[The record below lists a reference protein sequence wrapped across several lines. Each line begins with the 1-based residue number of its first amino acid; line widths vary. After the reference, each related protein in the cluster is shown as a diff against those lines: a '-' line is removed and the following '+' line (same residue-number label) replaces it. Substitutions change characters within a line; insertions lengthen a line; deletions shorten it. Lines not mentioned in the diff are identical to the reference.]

1 LQLDAVKKIL
11 GPIPPPYQDYFP
23 WEYRFARL
31 PQWEYN
37 DSGGGVME
45 TRFIADAMLGK
56 LARWMRVLGC
66 DVEYFPS
73 IGDRELVELAAGSGR
88 LILTRDTLLVRRRGA
103 RSNHFFVEGDDFR
116 SQLRQVVE
124 RFAID
129 PSALFLTRCL
139 ACNTLLAE
147 IGKGAVRERVPPYIH
162 ETQAEFRICPTCGRI
177 YWQGTHRERM
187 AREIAEIL
195 KPGP

>member
-1 LQLDAVKKIL
+1 MIRED
-11 GPIPPPYQDYFP
+11 
-23 WEYRFARL
+23 
-31 PQWEYN
+31 
-37 DSGGGVME
+37 VME

-73 IGDRELVELAAGSGR
+73 IGDRELVKLAAGSGR
-88 LILTRDTLLVRRRGA
+88 LILTRDTLLVRRREA

-129 PSALFLTRCL
+129 PSDRFLTRCL
-139 ACNTLLAE
+139 ECNALLAE
-147 IGKGAVRERVPPYIH
+147 IGKSAVRERVPAYIY
-162 ETQAEFRICPTCGRI
+162 ETQAEFRSCPICSRI
-177 YWQGTHRERM
+177 FWQGTHRHGMAMEIERL
-187 AREIAEIL
+187 L